1 MTRIYKTTGLSIAG
15 CLATSYA
22 IASMSSAVFFHPFLM
37 LFGGL
42 ALSFGGIGAFKS
54 ISPNITRETVNGVE
68 VEKWV
73 NPLSRQLAFS
83 AIVIGTGI
91 SLSPLLAVLNDP
103 STILLAMGLTV
114 TMMGGSSLY
123 ALKKPLGQFKSWEAN
138 LVGGLF
144 GIIGMNLISILTYAF
159 IGPNIFSFACS
170 RLDLYLGIAL
180 FSAFQAYDTQ
190 FAVEE
195 FRKGQYDHLSQVI
208 KFFLN
213 FSNLFVCIL
222 QILGRD
228 RNH

>member
-1 MTRIYKTTGLSIAG
+1 MTRIYKTTGWSIAG

-22 IASMSSAVFFHPFLM
+22 IASMSTAVYFHPFLM

-83 AIVIGTGI
+83 AIVIGTGV

-144 GIIGMNLISILTYAF
+144 GIIGMNLISILTYSF
-159 IGPNIFSFACS
+159 IGPNVFSFACS
-170 RLDLYLGIAL
+170 RLDLYLGIVL

-190 FAVEE
+190 FAVEA
-195 FRKGQYDHLSQVI
+195 FRRGQYDHLSQVI

-213 FSNLFVCIL
+213 FSNLFVRIL

-228 RNH
+228 RNQ